1 MPKND
6 GLKNKIR
13 IYRAGPLRKPN
24 FKTQNI
30 HFEKSYNA
38 GNCKK
43 GALGFLKIQFVAKYQ
58 KNEDGYFGDIEK
70 L

>member
-1 MPKND
+1 MPE
-6 GLKNKIR
+6 IV
-13 IYRAGPLRKPN
+13 
-24 FKTQNI
+24 
-30 HFEKSYNA
+30 
-38 GNCKK
+38 KK